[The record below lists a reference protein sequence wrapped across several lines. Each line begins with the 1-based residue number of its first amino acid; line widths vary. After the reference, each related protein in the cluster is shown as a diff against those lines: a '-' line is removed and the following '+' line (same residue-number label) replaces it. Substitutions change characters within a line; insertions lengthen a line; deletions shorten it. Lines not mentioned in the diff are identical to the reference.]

1 MRPRIESPNL
11 ILLLAALRRGEQHTF
26 RTAADLLGL
35 HLRNAREFITLAR
48 ETEGV
53 YVARWARDRQG
64 PPYPVLAW
72 SMHDRE
78 DAIRPIPAKR
88 QRANRLRRELASRD
102 FGGRVAAL
110 AGVRA

>member
-1 MRPRIESPNL
+1 MRPRSESPNL
-11 ILLLAALRRGEQHTF
+11 VLLLAALRRGEQHTF

-64 PPYPVLAW
+64 PAYPVLAW

-102 FGGRVAAL
+102 FGDRVAAL